1 MLPHPEFH
9 YDPTVEH
16 LTPGDIHT
24 LRDSLLREQLIYCQ
38 IHSPFY
44 AKMFKGMD
52 FSGFTA
58 ADMKALP
65 FTDKTLLT
73 ERNAEFR
80 CVPME
85 EIEEIVFSSGT
96 TGKPCPVAYSAS
108 DMKRLVYNEHRS
120 LILTGLTKSDTVLL
134 TCTLDRC
141 FIAGAAYYLGAR
153 SIGATALRNGFSSM
167 ESHLDIIT
175 NLRPTAVI
183 GVPSF
188 LRNLGSALRERTGG
202 NSSVRMLNLRRIL
215 APLWLGAITSGLA
228 FLMFLLSPTEGVR
241 QLGYFAGASLI
252 LSLILML
259 FLLPLVLSRKTM
271 RDPLSPGIKT
281 FPRKHPVAVL
291 FQFLIPGLLFA
302 YFLPSIHFNGDVRQF
317 DASSGKIAAL
327 EQKIADIFHAKHTPA
342 FLVFDAPDRNGALE
356 KSVQARKLSGAFHP
370 ALFCPPPSGQKY
382 NLESWKTALADGTLE
397 KYEKEV
403 ITQAEKLGFES
414 AAFHSFFRILK
425 QGIENPPPGTTP
437 LVKGIFEHLLS
448 RGKEGKHFYATALI
462 PDSDTSLREAE
473 EKCPDGVL
481 ISRTRL
487 PERMADD
494 AGHGILKILW
504 FVGALV
510 LTVTFLYFRSIPDSI
525 SALLP
530 VAAALLVTG
539 GLFAICGKNLNLASA
554 ITGIILCGLSVDY
567 GIFMTHALRN
577 GRDHAISGAIT
588 LSAVTTAFGGMTV
601 LFTHHPLLRD
611 AGTTLMCGILSAY
624 LTAFFLLPALYEIK
638 MRLLKKTE
646 KEARS

>member
-16 LTPGDIHT
+16 LTPGDIRT

-202 NSSVRMLNLRRIL
+202 NSSVRRLICIGEPVRDESFRLS
-215 APLWLGAITSGLA
+215 PLGRKLKEIWGNVSIHSTYSSSEMVTSFCECTSGCGGHL
-228 FLMFLLSPTEGVR
+228 PED
-241 QLGYFAGASLI
+241 LGFVEIIGEQGNPI
-252 LSLILML
+252 
-259 FLLPLVLSRKTM
+259 PDGK
-271 RDPLSPGIKT
+271 PG
-281 FPRKHPVAVL
+281 
-291 FQFLIPGLLFA
+291 
-302 YFLPSIHFNGDVRQF
+302 
-317 DASSGKIAAL
+317 
-327 EQKIADIFHAKHTPA
+327 E
-342 FLVFDAPDRNGALE
+342 LVFTHFQTTGMPLIRFRTGDITFKLTAPCACGRFSTRVGPILG
-356 KSVQARKLSGAFHP
+356 RKD
-370 ALFCPPPSGQKY
+370 QM
-382 NLESWKTALADGTLE
+382 
-397 KYEKEV
+397 
-403 ITQAEKLGFES
+403 
-414 AAFHSFFRILK
+414 LK
-425 QGIENPPPGTTP
+425 C
-437 LVKGIFEHLLS
+437 K
-448 RGKEGKHFYATALI
+448 
-462 PDSDTSLREAE
+462 
-473 EKCPDGVL
+473 
-481 ISRTRL
+481 
-487 PERMADD
+487 
-494 AGHGILKILW
+494 
-504 FVGALV
+504 
-510 LTVTFLYFRSIPDSI
+510 
-525 SALLP
+525 
-530 VAAALLVTG
+530 
-539 GLFAICGKNLNLASA
+539 
-554 ITGIILCGLSVDY
+554 
-567 GIFMTHALRN
+567 
-577 GRDHAISGAIT
+577 
-588 LSAVTTAFGGMTV
+588 
-601 LFTHHPLLRD
+601 
-611 AGTTLMCGILSAY
+611 GTTLYPRMIQSVLDAAEEIADYYIVASGEGLSDSVEAVIA
-624 LTAFFLLPALYEIK
+624 LKSPPADTDAIEE
-638 MRLLKKTE
+638 RLLAKCRVRIPVTIRSLEEVRSRIFSSASRKPVRFIDWRKKQKT
-646 KEARS
+646 